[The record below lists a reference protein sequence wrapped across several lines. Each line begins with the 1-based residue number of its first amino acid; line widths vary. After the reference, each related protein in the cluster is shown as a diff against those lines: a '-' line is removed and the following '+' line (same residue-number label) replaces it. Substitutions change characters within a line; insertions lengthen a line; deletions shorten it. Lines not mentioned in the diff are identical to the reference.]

1 MLDKLEFV
9 RERYDAIS
17 EELLNPAVF
26 DDMKIYKRLNKEYK
40 DLEKIVVVYDAYKL
54 LMTNI
59 ATNKQILNTEADPE
73 FVAMA
78 KEELATLEPQQDPI
92 EQALKLLLVPQDP
105 EDGKNAVVEVRGGAG
120 GDEACLFA
128 GDLYRMY
135 MRYCELKGW
144 KAELVDFNE
153 GTAGGY
159 KEVIFNV
166 SGADVYGIM
175 KYEAGVHRVQR
186 VPNTETQGRV
196 HTSAASVV
204 VMPEA
209 DEFDVEIKDSD
220 VRIDTFCSSGAGGQS
235 VNTTYSAVRLTHMPT
250 GVVVSCQDE
259 RSQLRN
265 RDRAMGVLRSRV
277 YEIEM
282 QKRLDADATK
292 RKSMVATGDRSAKI
306 RTYNFPQSRV
316 TDHRIGYTM
325 YSLDSF
331 MNGNINDMIDALQVA
346 DNAEKLK
353 ESMGT

>member
-9 RERYDAIS
+9 KDRYLIIG
-17 EELLNPAVF
+17 EELLNPLIF
-26 DDMKIYKRLNKEYK
+26 EDMKAYKNLNKEYK
-40 DLEKIVVVYDAYKL
+40 DLEKIVVVYDRYKL
-54 LMTNI
+54 LMGNI
-59 ATNKQILNTEADPE
+59 NTNKNLVTTETDPE

-78 KEELATLEPQQDPI
+78 KAELAELEPQQEVL
-92 EQALKLLLVPQDP
+92 EQELKLLLVPKDP
-105 EDGKNAVVEVRGGAG
+105 EDAKNAVVEIRGGSG

-135 MRYCELKGW
+135 MRHCEVRGW
-144 KAELVDFNE
+144 KTELVDYSE

-159 KEVIFNV
+159 KEIIFNV
-166 SGADVYGIM
+166 SGNDVYSFL

-220 VRIDTFCSSGAGGQS
+220 VRLDTFCSSGAGGQS
-235 VNTTYSAVRLTHMPT
+235 VNTTYSAVRLTHIPT

-259 RSQLRN
+259 RSQLKN
-265 RDRAMGVLRSRV
+265 KDRAMGVLRSRV
-277 YEIEM
+277 YELEL
-282 QKRLDADATK
+282 QKVLDADATK
-292 RKSMVATGDRSAKI
+292 RKTMVAGGDRSAKI

-316 TDHRIGYTM
+316 TDHRINYTV
-325 YSLDSF
+325 YSLDNF
-331 MNGNINDMIDALQVA
+331 MDGNLNDMIDSLQVA

-353 ESMGT
+353 ESMGA

>member
-9 RERYDAIS
+9 KDRYLIIG
-17 EELLNPAVF
+17 EELLNPLIF
-26 DDMKIYKRLNKEYK
+26 EDMKAYKNLNKEYK
-40 DLEKIVVVYDAYKL
+40 DLEKIVVVYDRYKL
-54 LMTNI
+54 LMGNI
-59 ATNKQILNTEADPE
+59 NTNKNLVMTETDPE

-78 KEELATLEPQQDPI
+78 KAELAELEPQQEI
-92 EQALKLLLVPQDP
+92 LEQELKLLLVPKDP
-105 EDGKNAVVEVRGGAG
+105 EDAKNAVVEIRGGSG

-135 MRYCELKGW
+135 MRHCEVRGW
-144 KAELVDFNE
+144 KTELVDYSE

-159 KEVIFNV
+159 KEIIFNV
-166 SGADVYGIM
+166 SGNDVYSFL

-220 VRIDTFCSSGAGGQS
+220 VRLDTFCSSGAGGQS
-235 VNTTYSAVRLTHMPT
+235 VNTTYSAVRLTHIPT

-259 RSQLRN
+259 RSQLKN
-265 RDRAMGVLRSRV
+265 KDRAMGVLRSRV
-277 YEIEM
+277 YELEL
-282 QKRLDADATK
+282 QKVLDADATK
-292 RKSMVATGDRSAKI
+292 RKTMVAGGDRSAKI

-316 TDHRIGYTM
+316 TDHRINYTV
-325 YSLDSF
+325 YSLDNF
-331 MNGNINDMIDALQVA
+331 MDGNLNDMIDSLQVA

-353 ESMGT
+353 ESMGA

>member
-9 RERYDAIS
+9 KDRYLIIG
-17 EELLNPAVF
+17 EELLNPLIF
-26 DDMKIYKRLNKEYK
+26 EDMKAYKNLNKEYK
-40 DLEKIVVVYDAYKL
+40 DLEKIVVVYDRYKL
-54 LMTNI
+54 LMGNI
-59 ATNKQILNTEADPE
+59 NTNKNLVMTETDPE

-78 KEELATLEPQQDPI
+78 KAELAELEPQQEVL
-92 EQALKLLLVPQDP
+92 EQELKLLLVPKDP
-105 EDGKNAVVEVRGGAG
+105 EDAKNAVVEIRGGSG

-135 MRYCELKGW
+135 MRHCEVRGW
-144 KAELVDFNE
+144 KTELVDYSE

-159 KEVIFNV
+159 KEIIFNV
-166 SGADVYGIM
+166 SGNDVYSFL

-220 VRIDTFCSSGAGGQS
+220 VRLDTFCSSGAGGQS
-235 VNTTYSAVRLTHMPT
+235 VNTTYSAVRLTHIPT

-259 RSQLRN
+259 RSQLKN
-265 RDRAMGVLRSRV
+265 KDRAMGVLRSRV
-277 YEIEM
+277 YELEL
-282 QKRLDADATK
+282 QKVLDADATK
-292 RKSMVATGDRSAKI
+292 RKTMVAGGDRSAKI

-316 TDHRIGYTM
+316 TDHRINYTV
-325 YSLDSF
+325 YSLDNF
-331 MNGNINDMIDALQVA
+331 MDGNLNDMIDSLQVA

-353 ESMGT
+353 ESMGA